1 MTSVRSA
8 QLLTPP
14 KLDWKIVINLPWQ
27 RLHRCEMQRQS
38 WVSLSCTQKKTG
50 RANNNAWCELWAET
64 MGRLWF
70 FTTSALPK
78 QVKRPSRTSCHSHHP
93 QLLFLPFTVFRD
105 ACFQSVTL
113 QNKRVLRFSQRNYC
127 KTNCS
132 NSKRHRL
139 LGLGFSKTRLGMVFP
154 LWFFVY
160 NSKKAPCWTVVEW
173 MVKWVMLW
181 CEMLHESKLEIIWN
195 PP

>member
-1 MTSVRSA
+1 MWDAAS
-8 QLLTPP
+8 
-14 KLDWKIVINLPWQ
+14 KL
-27 RLHRCEMQRQS
+27 
-38 WVSLSCTQKKTG
+38 SLALAAHKKKRG

-154 LWFFVY
+154 LWFLSTTLKRPLVEPLLNGWWSGWCCDVKCFMSR
-160 NSKKAPCWTVVEW
+160 NWKSFGILHKKKNCQARIAVDQWTFLSSW
-173 MVKWVMLW
+173 G
-181 CEMLHESKLEIIWN
+181 SDR
-195 PP
+195 